1 MLPAAARAPGD
12 GRQPLTG
19 RRVFV
24 APMADGSARAFAACF
39 RAHGIDAEVTPPS
52 DQRTLEVGSR
62 FTSGDECYPAKITAG
77 DYLKVL
83 ERPGVDPAQVA
94 FFMPTAGGPCRF
106 GQYAPFL
113 RQVLDENGYPDTAV
127 VSTNADGSYGDLGV
141 GPQFIRS
148 GWRALV
154 AGDILRKLTLL
165 HRPHELEAGAA
176 DAAHEASLDDVC
188 GTIERSPVEPA
199 PQLDALRGA
208 IARARDRFRRVPGR
222 RDPSRPLIGVVGE
235 IFCRLNTFSND
246 NLVRRLEAQ
255 GAEVWMSDVTEWI
268 WYVNADHIRKLRL
281 RHRLLTLEHLV
292 ARLRHHVQRRDEVRL
307 LEPVRGD
314 FRGMEE
320 PEVGEVLAA
329 ARPYLPATAAFGEM
343 VVNAGR
349 VVELAHRGVDGIVDI
364 SPFTCM
370 NGIVCEA
377 IYPRL
382 SRDLGG
388 LPIRNFYFDG
398 TQSDL
403 DRDLGVFLEL
413 ARAHRQRKRWPRAVP
428 PYPAS

>member
-1 MLPAAARAPGD
+1 MLRAAGRASG
-12 GRQPLTG
+12 GRQPLKG
-19 RRVFV
+19 KRVYV
-24 APMADGSARAFAACF
+24 APMADGSARAFAAVF

-52 DQRTLEVGSR
+52 DQRTLEVGNR
-62 FTSGDECYPAKITAG
+62 YTSGDECYPAKITAG

-83 ERPGVDPAQVA
+83 ERPGVDPARVA
-94 FFMPTAGGPCRF
+94 FFMPTAGVPCRF

-113 RQVLDENGYPDTAV
+113 RHVLDDNGFPDTAV

-141 GPQFIRS
+141 GPQFLRS

-154 AGDILRKLTLL
+154 AGDILRKLALMY
-165 HRPHELEAGAA
+165 RPYELAPGAA
-176 DAAHEASLDDVC
+176 DAAHEASLADVC
-188 GTIERSPVEPA
+188 GAIERTAVDPA
-199 PQLDALRGA
+199 PQLAALRAA
-208 IARARDRFRRVPGR
+208 IERSRDRFRGVPAR
-222 RDPSRPLIGVVGE
+222 RDRSRPLIGIVGE

-255 GAEVWMSDVTEWI
+255 GAEAWMSDVGEWI
-268 WYVNADHIRKLRL
+268 WYVNADHVRKLAL

-292 ARLRHHVQRRDEVRL
+292 TRLRHHVQRRDEEHL
-307 LEPVRGD
+307 LEPVRED
-314 FRGMEE
+314 FRGLEE
-320 PEVGEVLAA
+320 PHIRDLLAS
-329 ARPYLPATAAFGEM
+329 ARPYLPATGAFGEM
-343 VVNAGR
+343 VLNVGKT
-349 VVELAHRGVDGIVDI
+349 VQLAAAGVDGVIDI

-413 ARAHRQRKRWPRAVP
+413 ARAHQQRKRHQRVYP
-428 PYPAS
+428 PYPA

>member
-1 MLPAAARAPGD
+1 MLRAAGRAN
-12 GRQPLTG
+12 G
-19 RRVFV
+19 RRHPLEGKRVYV
-24 APMADGSARAFAACF
+24 APMADGSARAFAAVF

-62 FTSGDECYPAKITAG
+62 YTSGDECFPAKITAG

-83 ERPGVDPAQVA
+83 ERPGVDPARVA
-94 FFMPTAGGPCRF
+94 LFMPTAGGPCRF

-113 RQVLDENGYPDTAV
+113 RHVLDEHGYRDTPV
-127 VSTNADGSYGDLGV
+127 ISTNADGSYGDLGV

-154 AGDILRKLTLL
+154 AGDILRKLLL
-165 HRPHELEAGAA
+165 IHRPYELEPGAA
-176 DAAHEASLDDVC
+176 DAAHEASLGDVC
-188 GTIERSPVEPA
+188 GAIERAPLVPA
-199 PQLDALRGA
+199 PQLAALHDAIVRS
-208 IARARDRFRRVPGR
+208 RDRFRRVPAR
-222 RDPSRPLIGVVGE
+222 RDRARPLIGIVGE

-255 GAEVWMSDVTEWI
+255 GAEAWMSDVGEWI
-268 WYVNADHIRKLRL
+268 WYVNADHIRKLAL
-281 RHRLLTLEHLV
+281 RHRLLTVEYLV
-292 ARLRHHVQRRDEVRL
+292 TRLRHHVQRRDEERL
-307 LEPVRGD
+307 LEPVRED
-314 FRGMEE
+314 IRGLEE
-320 PEVGEVLAA
+320 PQMREVLDG
-329 ARPYLPATAAFGEM
+329 ARPYLPNTGAYGEM
-343 VVNAGR
+343 VLNVGK
-349 VVELAHRGVDGIVDI
+349 VIQLAARGVDGVIDI

-413 ARAHRQRKRWPRAVP
+413 ARAHQKRKPHQRVYP
-428 PYPAS
+428 PYPA

>member
-1 MLPAAARAPGD
+1 MLPAAGRADGD
-12 GRQPLTG
+12 GRHPLSG
-19 RRVFV
+19 KRVYV

-39 RAHGIDAEVTPPS
+39 RAHGIDADVTPPS

-83 ERPGVDPAQVA
+83 ERPDVDPARVA

-113 RQVLDENGYPDTAV
+113 RHVLDENGYTETAV

-148 GWRALV
+148 GWRGLV
-154 AGDILRKLTLL
+154 AGDILRKLTLI
-165 HRPHELEAGAA
+165 HRPHELEPGSA
-176 DAAHEASLDDVC
+176 DAAHEASLAEVC
-188 GTIERSPVEPA
+188 GAIERAPLEPT
-199 PQLDALRGA
+199 PQLAALRAA
-208 IARARDRFRRVPGR
+208 IVRSRDRFRRVPGR
-222 RDPSRPLIGVVGE
+222 RDRSRPLIGVVGE

-246 NLVRRLEAQ
+246 DLVRRLEAQ
-255 GAEVWMSDVTEWI
+255 GAEAWMSDITEWI
-268 WYVNADHIRKLRL
+268 WYVNADHVRKLAL

-292 ARLRHHVQRRDEVRL
+292 ARLRHHVQRRDEARL
-307 LEPVRGD
+307 LAPVRDD
-314 FRGMEE
+314 FRGLEE
-320 PEVGEVLAA
+320 PEIRALLAA
-329 ARPYLPATAAFGEM
+329 ARPYLPATGAFGEM
-343 VVNAGR
+343 VVNVGK
-349 VVELAHRGVDGIVDI
+349 VVELARRGVDGVIDI

-413 ARAHRQRKRWPRAVP
+413 ARAHQRRKRWQRVFP
-428 PYPAS
+428 PYPVS